1 MLTIDTLKAFGANT
15 DEGIGRCMNNE
26 AFYLRLVKMI
36 PQDKNFSRLY
46 ECIDSNDLEGAF
58 EAAHALKGALGNLSL
73 TPLYG
78 KAWEITELLRNRTQ
92 MDYSPIVAEIKALQD
107 KLIGLCSD

>member
-15 DEGIGRCMNNE
+15 DEGMGRCLNNE
-26 AFYLRLVKMI
+26 AFYLKLVKMI

-46 ECIDSNDLEGAF
+46 DCIDSNDLGGAF

-73 TPLYG
+73 TPIYN
-78 KAWEITELLRNRTQ
+78 KAVELTEYLRNRTQ
-92 MDYSPIVAEIKALQD
+92 MDYAPLVSEIKALHS
-107 KLIGLCSD
+107 KLIELCSD